1 MCVVCWQL
9 PTIRH
14 WTEDRE
20 GDASESWVAGGAQE
34 RNRRRDR
41 LLRAQVL
48 NRILGYYN
56 LRVED
61 WVGAIYRLTD
71 AKGSTALVQDLGE
84 LWPAVENMA
93 GRRIDPLD
101 PKLIA
106 ALHRDQPVE

>member
-20 GDASESWVAGGAQE
+20 THTSDSQVAGGVQE

-41 LLRAQVL
+41 LRRAQVL
-48 NRILGYYN
+48 NRILGYYR

-61 WVGAIYRLTD
+61 WEGAIYRLSD
-71 AKGSTALVQDLGE
+71 AKGSTTLVQDLGE
-84 LWPAVENMA
+84 LWPAAEKLA

-101 PKLIA
+101 PQLVA
-106 ALHRDQPVE
+106 ALHRDRQIE